1 MLVNF
6 YAPWCPWSR
15 RLQPVWE
22 EAYMN
27 VMKSAHANDVL
38 FAKADCTSAAGQEL
52 CHNQHV
58 HAFPS
63 VKVYRRHN
71 PNPNP

>member
-38 FAKADCTSAAGQEL
+38 FAKVRSQL
-52 CHNQHV
+52 
-58 HAFPS
+58 
-63 VKVYRRHN
+63 Y
-71 PNPNP
+71 